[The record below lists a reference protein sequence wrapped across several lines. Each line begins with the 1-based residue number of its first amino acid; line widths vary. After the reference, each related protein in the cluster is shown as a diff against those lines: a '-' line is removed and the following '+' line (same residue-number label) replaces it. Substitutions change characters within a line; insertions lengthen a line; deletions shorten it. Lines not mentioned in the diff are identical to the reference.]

1 MGLLGG
7 TTVVA
12 KKILWMAAVFAG
24 VLLLGG
30 CGRGRGGWTPGE
42 PTAISIAEDGT
53 VTEIVQETFDASYYN
68 ADELQSMITSEVS
81 QYNTENGEGS
91 VEMEEFSAEDGTVS
105 LQMKYASA
113 SDYAEFNNTEFYYGS
128 MIDAQ
133 LEGYLFDVGFKQVR
147 NGTVHGSEVT
157 GSEVIKNM
165 ADQVLV
171 VRAPLE
177 IKVPGNVT
185 FTSSNAEVLSAD
197 VVNATGEQEEEEDA
211 GLVLPS
217 SAVYREESTYTEKTE
232 ANRVYIIFEME

>member
-1 MGLLGG
+1 M
-7 TTVVA
+7 VA
-12 KKILWMAAVFAG
+12 KKISWAAASLAG
-24 VLLLGG
+24 ILLLGG
-30 CGRGRGGWTPGE
+30 CGMNWNSWTPKE

-53 VTEIVQETFDASYYN
+53 VTEIVQETFDASYYD
-68 ADELQSMITSEVS
+68 ADELQSMIHSEVER
-81 QYNTENGEGS
+81 YNAENGEGS
-91 VEMEEFSAEDGTVS
+91 VEMKEFSAEDKTVS
-105 LQMKYASA
+105 LEMKYASA

-133 LEGYLFDVGFKQVR
+133 LQGYLFDVSFKQVR
-147 NGTVHGSEVT
+147 NGTVSGSEVS

-177 IKVPGNVT
+177 IQVPGSVT
-185 FTSSNAEVLSAD
+185 YTSSNAEVLSAD
-197 VVNATGEQEEEEDA
+197 VVNAAGGQADAEEE